1 MVTTRSSAA
10 ALARSRSG
18 TPAAQPA
25 TSPNSAAGGPP
36 SINPATKKRTIAHM
50 NKDHAEDMSAI
61 LRHYSHLSAAEAEG
75 AEMLDLDLTSMSI
88 RSASGTH
95 AVAITPPMDSWDDRR
110 AKLVAMTTDARK
122 ALGLDSDGN
131 EAEAAS
137 HAAPAA
143 AEAEHISPG
152 PGPGPSAPPPSSPR
166 YVPPQGT
173 DWISLAGVSF
183 YFLCAGLVYGGLVT
197 PGSPAWAALEAVR
210 FPRGPVAFIWLVE
223 VLFLPVLAIHVAE
236 AWYMHRSRL
245 APAAVPC
252 GSAVWLLW
260 VGNAFL
266 EGIPAYKRWDRTVKA
281 KAS

>member
-18 TPAAQPA
+18 TPAGTPATQPA
-25 TSPNSAAGGPP
+25 PSPTNAEDAPG
-36 SINPATKKRTIAHM
+36 IDPATRKRTIAHM
-50 NKDHAEDMSAI
+50 NKDHTEDMSAI

-75 AEMLDLDLTSMSI
+75 AEMLDLNLTSMSI
-88 RSASGTH
+88 RSVSGTH
-95 AVAITPPMDSWDDRR
+95 NVRISPPMDSWDDRR

-122 ALGLDSDGN
+122 ALGLDDDN
-131 EAEAAS
+131 EGTAS
-137 HAAPAA
+137 HPAPDT
-143 AEAEHISPG
+143 EQISPG
-152 PGPGPSAPPPSSPR
+152 PSARPSARPAAAPR

-173 DWISLAGVSF
+173 DWISFAGVSF

-197 PGSPAWAALEAVR
+197 PASPTWTALEALR

-236 AWYMHRSRL
+236 AWYMDRSRL
-245 APAAVPC
+245 APAGVPR
-252 GSAVWLLW
+252 GSRAWLLW

-266 EGIPAYKRWDRTVKA
+266 EGIPAYRRWDRTVKA